1 MHYNISGNGFSML
14 EIDLEPGESL
24 IANAASLVSI
34 EADVKYT
41 RSRLGGLFRH
51 FWVKLCLKRPI
62 AILRLKNLTEST
74 RHIMLTHPLPGEL
87 RSIHLKDETMCLD
100 PHALIA
106 RFGGVKVSLRW
117 AGIAALMA
125 KRKPFDLVVKGTG
138 VIWIGAYG
146 GLLEKQ
152 VDGEYALDTHH
163 LIAHDASIAV
173 RHVPAGGIIA
183 GWLRGEGF
191 ITRAA
196 GRGKVILQTKSIY
209 GLGSRL
215 NSHS

>member
-1 MHYNISGNGFSML
+1 MDYNISGDGFSML
-14 EIDLEPGESL
+14 EIDLEPGEVL

-34 EADVKYT
+34 EADVKCS
-41 RSRLGGLFRH
+41 RSFLGGLLRH
-51 FWVKLCLKRPI
+51 VWVKVCLKRPI

-87 RSIHLKDETMCLD
+87 RSIHLKEEAIRLD

-106 RFGGVKVSLRW
+106 RYGGVKVGLRW
-117 AGIAALMA
+117 AGIAALLA

-146 GLLEKQ
+146 GLSEKR

-163 LIAHDASIAV
+163 LVAHEAGVSV
-173 RHVPAGGIIA
+173 RHIPAGGFIA

-191 ITRAA
+191 ITRAT
-196 GRGKVILQTKSIY
+196 GSGKLILQTKSVY
-209 GLGSRL
+209 GLGDRL
-215 NSHS
+215 NSRG